1 MKYDLSVNLIKAT
14 PAQVEFDSSNLKNM
28 LEEVLNNKYAGLVV
42 TKDDVVNAKKILADV
57 RKGQKNLDTFRKNTK
72 KMLSAPIKDFEA
84 QCKELDDLFV
94 KVIEPLDSQIKDFE
108 SQERDIK
115 LHEVEI
121 LAEEVEQIFNCTEH
135 LEIKKEYLNKSM
147 SLKKIKDDLESQA
160 KLLKEKEKNNLVYKQ
175 LINKTCTELGLQASN
190 YYKLL
195 DYEEINNILDIIE
208 NDAKEAVVEEKS
220 NDIFSAFNNPKT
232 PHTINLVC
240 TDEDYNDIMNY
251 ILTKNVEV
259 K

>member
-1 MKYDLSVNLIKAT
+1 MKYDLSVSIINAT

-28 LEEVLNNKYAGLVV
+28 LEEVLNNKYTGLVV

-57 RKGQKNLDTFRKNTK
+57 RKGQKQLDTFRKNTK

-84 QCKELDDLFV
+84 QCKELDELFV

-108 SQERDIK
+108 SQERDVK

-121 LAEEVEQIFNCTEH
+121 LAGEVEQIFNCTKH

-160 KLLKEKEKNNLVYKQ
+160 KLLNEKEKNNLVYKQ

-232 PHTINLVC
+232 SHTINLVC